1 MSSFSVSQKQLN
13 DIAKGKPVQMS
24 YASLSSSSP
33 NMTIHGLGMPTLS
46 KIRRAIKEQRGAR
59 LKLTPEQIASIKTT
73 LKGGNFLDDLKNTFD
88 PQKNGVAAAFAPD
101 GAAER
106 FGKSLARPAIKG
118 TANIATGALL
128 TALGNPEL
136 APFAAPFV
144 GLAIDKG
151 LDKANLG
158 FGVKKGSAE
167 MKAKMA
173 KLRAMRK
180 SKGGEL
186 GGVSEGYGIAEDVV
200 KAFTKGKGVLGGKKG
215 MRGCGT
221 PILDQQF
228 SINEARDALGKMFG
242 FGVPPKMVKELKSQM
257 TDLFSGHMT
266 APKAK
271 SLAAKVFKHGADIL
285 HLPSIKMAGGAFGL
299 SSLTDAIKSGA
310 RQLFELA
317 KPVVKLA
324 GQTGIS
330 YMKPLATEALK
341 GIASSYGIDPSIA
354 ELAANIGSETGSQIA
369 NAGLNQITKK
379 APKAPQQPK
388 MTINKLEGSA
398 QHSAEPKAAPAKG
411 KTSRSTV
418 RTSKG
423 GSILDSQFSINQAK
437 DTLRDM
443 FGGELRTDM
452 GHLLNMAHPSMTPF
466 SPPSNLPQGKISG
479 GSFRGYGR
487 GTPIL
492 DQKASVNEIKHFLT
506 KDVKKLFGGAMRSN
520 QSSEGGSF
528 A

>member
-1 MSSFSVSQKQLN
+1 MSNFSVSQKQLN

-33 NMTIHGLGMPTLS
+33 NMSIQGLGMPTLS

-73 LKGGNFLDDLKNTFD
+73 LKGGNFLDDLKKTFD
-88 PQKNGVAAAFAPD
+88 PKQNGVAAAFAPD

-118 TANIATGALL
+118 VSNVALGALL
-128 TALGNPEL
+128 TAAGNPEVAPFV
-136 APFAAPFV
+136 APFASM
-144 GLAIDKG
+144 AIDKA

-167 MKAKMA
+167 AKAKMA
-173 KLRAMRK
+173 KIRAMRK

-200 KAFTKGKGVLGGKKG
+200 KLFTKGKGVLGGKKG

-271 SLAAKVFKHGADIL
+271 SLAAKVFKHGVDIL
-285 HLPSIKMAGGAFGL
+285 NLPSIKIAGGAFGL

-317 KPVVKLA
+317 KPAIKLA

-330 YMKPLATEALK
+330 YVKPLATEALK
-341 GIASSYGIDPSIA
+341 GIASSYGIDPTLA
-354 ELAANIGSETGSQIA
+354 NLAANIASETAGSAA
-369 NAGLNQITKK
+369 NAGLSQITTKS
-379 APKAPQQPK
+379 PKAPQQPK

-398 QHSAEPKAAPAKG
+398 QHSAEPKAAPKG

-423 GSILDSQFSINQAK
+423 GSILDEQFSINQAR

-452 GHLLNMAHPSMTPF
+452 GHLLNINHPSMTPF
-466 SPPSNLPQGKISG
+466 SQPSNLPQGKISG
-479 GSFRGYGR
+479 GSFRGYGS

-492 DQKASVNEIKHFLT
+492 DQRFSVNEAKQFLT
-506 KDVKKLFGGAMRSN
+506 KDIKKLFGGAMRSN

-528 A
+528 M

>member
-88 PQKNGVAAAFAPD
+88 PKKNGVAAAFAPD

-128 TALGNPEL
+128 SALGNPEL

-144 GLAIDKG
+144 SMAIDKG

-173 KLRAMRK
+173 KLRAMR

-271 SLAAKVFKHGADIL
+271 SLAAKVFKHGVDIL
-285 HLPSIKMAGGAFGL
+285 NLPSIKMAGGAFGL

-330 YMKPLATEALK
+330 YVKPLATEALK
-341 GIASSYGIDPSIA
+341 GIASSYGIDPAIA
-354 ELAANIGSETGSQIA
+354 SLAANIGSETGSQLA

-379 APKAPQQPK
+379 APQQPK
-388 MTINKLEGSA
+388 MTINKLDGSA

-411 KTSRSTV
+411 KTSRSSV

-423 GSILDSQFSINQAK
+423 GSILDQQFSLNQAK
-437 DTLRDM
+437 DTLRDI
-443 FGGELRTDM
+443 FGGEIRTDM
-452 GHLLNMAHPSMTPF
+452 GHLLNMAHPSATPF
-466 SPPSNLPQGKISG
+466 SPPANLPQGKISG
-479 GSFRGYGR
+479 GSFRGYG
-487 GTPIL
+487 TPIL
-492 DQKASVNEIKHFLT
+492 DQKFSVNEAKQFLT